1 MVVRFFYN
9 VIVATLSTWAVL
21 VVASA
26 QTQERGVGVPPE
38 ESAVITVAG
47 CLQRGG
53 TNGDKYVLADPIRG
67 PIASV
72 PQGTCRASVNEQALE
87 LEHTT
92 AQGFNESML
101 GMWIEVNGRLE
112 KETSDDPSNLRELH
126 IRSFRLVPVV
136 PPAEQPRVE
145 QPRVEQPR
153 AEALPA
159 PAAAPHAEVIAPA
172 EEIPVAT
179 TGTAPTVLPTTSSPA
194 PLVGSIGLL
203 LLAGGLALR
212 RFNRWRAR

>member
-1 MVVRFFYN
+1 MVVRFFYYA
-9 VIVATLSTWAVL
+9 IVATLSTWAVL
-21 VVASA
+21 AVASA
-26 QTQERGVGVPPE
+26 QIQERGVGVPPE

-53 TNGDKYVLADPIRG
+53 TNGDKYVLAGPVRG

-92 AQGFNESML
+92 PQGFNESML

-145 QPRVEQPR
+145 QPR

-159 PAAAPHAEVIAPA
+159 PAAAPNAEVIAPA

-179 TGTAPTVLPTTSSPA
+179 TGSAPTVLPTTSSPA

-203 LLAGGLALR
+203 LLGGGLALR